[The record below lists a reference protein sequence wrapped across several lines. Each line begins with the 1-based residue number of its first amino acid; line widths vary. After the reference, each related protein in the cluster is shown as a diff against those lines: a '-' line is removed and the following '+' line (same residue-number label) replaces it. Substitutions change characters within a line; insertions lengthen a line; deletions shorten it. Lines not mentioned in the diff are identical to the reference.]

1 MTDVEWEKM
10 QPPTEPTQAPPVTG
24 ESSWQPITTET
35 PAFPPSPP
43 PPPPAAPPPPVAP
56 PPAWAPVPPPA
67 APSSKKAPSSS
78 NRRRAVIVAVVAA
91 LLVIAGFGFARATE
105 NKSKSAAALNSSA
118 ASSTA
123 VTAGKPKIDPSS
135 TQEPIAAVAAAVSPS
150 VVQIET
156 DSGLGSGVIYTS
168 DGYILTAAH
177 VVDGAGKDVKVRLA
191 DGSLK
196 DGNVVGAD
204 DASDIAVVKVDG
216 DNLEAAS
223 LATGV
228 KVEVG
233 QTAVAIGSPFGLEET
248 VTAGIVSAVDRPQET
263 PGGAID
269 MIQIDAPINPGNSGG
284 PVADKQG
291 RVFGIADSIV
301 SQTDQ
306 NAGVGF
312 LVPID
317 LAKAVADKLVAGDP
331 VEFAFLGVSTDPNSS
346 SLVGDGALVVD
357 VTKGSPADDAGL
369 QQGDKITSV
378 DSSPVRDPVELGARV
393 RSHQPGD
400 VVTIAFERD
409 GNSQSAQVTLGSTKS
424 K

>member
-1 MTDVEWEKM
+1 M
-10 QPPTEPTQAPPVTG
+10 QPPTEPTSTPPVGSTP
-24 ESSWQPITTET
+24 SWEPITT
-35 PAFPPSPP
+35 PAPEYPPAPPAAPPSA
-43 PPPPAAPPPPVAP
+43 PPAAPPPPASP
-56 PPAWAPVPPPA
+56 PPPWAPVPPPA
-67 APSSKKAPSSS
+67 APAPQAPPSPSHG
-78 NRRRAVIVAVVAA
+78 RRVAIAAIAAA
-91 LLVIAGFGFARATE
+91 LLVVAAFALARATD
-105 NKSKSAAALNSSA
+105 NKSHSPLAQTTSQSSDSSA
-118 ASSTA
+118 A
-123 VTAGKPKIDPSS
+123 GQPKIDPNNSS
-135 TQEPIAAVAAAVSPS
+135 QEPIAAVAAAVSPS

-156 DSGLGSGVIYTS
+156 NEGLGSGVLYTQ

-177 VVDGAGKDVKVRLA
+177 VVDGAGKTVHVRLS

-196 DGNVVGAD
+196 DGDVIGAD
-204 DASDIAVVKVDG
+204 DASDIAVVKIDG
-216 DNLEAAS
+216 NNYDAAS
-223 LATGV
+223 LALGV

-284 PVADKQG
+284 PVADRQG
-291 RVFGIADSIV
+291 RVFGISDQIV
-301 SQTDQ
+301 TQSGD

-317 LAKAVADKLVAGDP
+317 LAKAVADKLVAGQP
-331 VEFAFLGVSTDPNSS
+331 VEFAFLGVSTDTTNSS
-346 SLVGDGALVVD
+346 SGGDGAVVVD
-357 VTKGSPADDAGL
+357 VTQGTPADKAGL
-369 QQGDKITSV
+369 QQGDIITAV

-400 VVTIAFERD
+400 VVHITFERD
-409 GNSQSAQVTLGSTKS
+409 GNSQTVDVTLASTKS